1 MHWLVLMLT
10 CPSDRDLKKKTFV
23 KKHGD
28 LFTPMWVDLPRLR
41 IREKYPNMW
50 AFEKKIMKNEEV
62 ELYLEDTE
70 KEHPS
75 ENDLL

>member
-1 MHWLVLMLT
+1 
-10 CPSDRDLKKKTFV
+10 
-23 KKHGD
+23 
-28 LFTPMWVDLPRLR
+28 
-41 IREKYPNMW
+41 MW